1 MPRLWIAAFALL
13 LPQDP
18 PKPPKP
24 KTDAERAR
32 EESEARKNDPLSWD
46 HHVRALFNTHC
57 LRCHNAD
64 KKKGNLD
71 LAKDENPRL
80 IAQERKAWTTALEQI
95 ESGEMPPKKERQPSE
110 AQRKQMA
117 AFLRKTLGSLDCDR
131 PLDPGKPGL
140 RRLNRTEYD
149 NAVLDLTGLDLKL
162 AEGFSP
168 DPTGYGFDTIS
179 DALSVSPVLVEQTHE
194 AARKIVAELF
204 ARKVLA
210 APAEREAAR
219 KTASGFASK
228 AFRRPADP
236 AFVESLMGL
245 WDKARAKGE
254 TPEAAMRPVLLA
266 VLISPRFLMRIEA
279 PQAGA
284 TGPYPVDDYDLAS
297 RLSFFLWS
305 APPDAELLDCAA
317 QGTLGKPEV
326 LESQTRRLLKH
337 PRSRELAE
345 NFFGQWLQLRGL
357 AGHKPD
363 AKAFPG
369 FTDSLREAMGKELLL
384 FLGEVIREDRPLTEL
399 VDADYT
405 YVNEELARH
414 YGIPGVKGPDLRRV
428 TLPDR
433 RRGGVVTSAA
443 ILMLQSDPE
452 RNNVPRRG
460 NYVAGTILG
469 TPPPPPPPDVP
480 ALEASQPAGQKRTLR
495 QLLEVHRANPTC
507 ANCHAKID
515 PLGFGLENYDA
526 IGRWRDRDGEA
537 PVDASGVLPGGQAFN
552 GPEEL
557 KTILLGRKAD
567 LTRVLT
573 ENLMIYALGRGLIR
587 EDECVVRE
595 AQKAAAASGYRF
607 SSLVLAIVKST
618 AFRYRRNPEF

>member
-1 MPRLWIAAFALL
+1 
-13 LPQDP
+13 
-18 PKPPKP
+18 
-24 KTDAERAR
+24 
-32 EESEARKNDPLSWD
+32 
-46 HHVRALFNTHC
+46 
-57 LRCHNAD
+57 
-64 KKKGNLD
+64 
-71 LAKDENPRL
+71 
-80 IAQERKAWTTALEQI
+80 
-95 ESGEMPPKKERQPSE
+95 
-110 AQRKQMA
+110 
-117 AFLRKTLGSLDCDR
+117 
-131 PLDPGKPGL
+131 
-140 RRLNRTEYD
+140 
-149 NAVLDLTGLDLKL
+149 
-162 AEGFSP
+162 
-168 DPTGYGFDTIS
+168 
-179 DALSVSPVLVEQTHE
+179 
-194 AARKIVAELF
+194 
-204 ARKVLA
+204 
-210 APAEREAAR
+210 
-219 KTASGFASK
+219 
-228 AFRRPADP
+228 
-236 AFVESLMGL
+236 
-245 WDKARAKGE
+245 
-254 TPEAAMRPVLLA
+254 
-266 VLISPRFLMRIEA
+266 
-279 PQAGA
+279 
-284 TGPYPVDDYDLAS
+284 
-297 RLSFFLWS
+297 
-305 APPDAELLDCAA
+305 
-317 QGTLGKPEV
+317 
-326 LESQTRRLLKH
+326 
-337 PRSRELAE
+337 
-345 NFFGQWLQLRGL
+345 
-357 AGHKPD
+357 
-363 AKAFPG
+363 
-369 FTDSLREAMGKELLL
+369 
-384 FLGEVIREDRPLTEL
+384 
-399 VDADYT
+399 
-405 YVNEELARH
+405 
-414 YGIPGVKGPDLRRV
+414 VKGPDLRRV